1 MKLSKESLNEQLQ
14 LIQDG
19 QHSYEILANIK
30 MAKNEQIV

>member
-19 QHSYEILANIK
+19 QYRYEILANKK